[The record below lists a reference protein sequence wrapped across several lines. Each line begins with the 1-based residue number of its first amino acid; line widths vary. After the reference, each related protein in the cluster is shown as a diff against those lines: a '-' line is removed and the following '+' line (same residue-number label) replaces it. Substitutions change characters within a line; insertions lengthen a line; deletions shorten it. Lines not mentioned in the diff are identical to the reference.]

1 MRERWCGGV
10 AMSRVLVVGAGGHAK
25 VCIES
30 LVDAGHVV
38 VGAVSRDG
46 LPVEGFPVPVV
57 GVDVDVAAVAAAHG
71 ADAVFVAVGD
81 NAQRASVRRNCV
93 DSGLAEVSAISKSA
107 LVSVSADLGGGVA
120 VMAGAVV
127 NASTQVCAGA
137 IVNSRA
143 SVDHDC
149 VVGADAHI
157 APGAVVAGGVRIGAG
172 VLVGVGAK
180 VLPNL
185 TIGDGAVVGGGAMV
199 VADVPPGATVVGVPA
214 RVVAR

>member
-1 MRERWCGGV
+1 M
-10 AMSRVLVVGAGGHAK
+10 VGAGGHAK

-30 LVDAGHVV
+30 LVDSGHVV
-38 VGAVSRDG
+38 VGAVSREG
-46 LPVEGFPVPVV
+46 VPVDGFPVPVV
-57 GVDVDVAAVAAAHG
+57 GTDADVAAVVAAHD

-81 NAQRASVRRNCV
+81 NVMRAAVRRKCV
-93 DSGLAEVSAISKSA
+93 ELGLAEVSAISKYA
-107 LVSVSADLGGGVA
+107 LVSDQADLGGGVA

-127 NASTQVCAGA
+127 NASTRIGAGA

-149 VVGADAHI
+149 VVGDDAHV
-157 APGAVVAGGVRIGAG
+157 APGAVVAGGVRIGVG

-185 TIGDGAVVGGGAMV
+185 SVGDGAVVGGGAMV
-199 VADVPPGATVVGVPA
+199 VADVPAGVTVVGVPA
-214 RVVAR
+214 RVAPRAVTQ

>member
-1 MRERWCGGV
+1 
-10 AMSRVLVVGAGGHAK
+10 MSRVLVVGAGGHAK

-38 VGAVSRDG
+38 VGAVSREG
-46 LPVEGFPVPVV
+46 VPVEGFPVPVL
-57 GVDVDVAAVAAAHG
+57 GTDADVAAVATAHD

-81 NAQRASVRRNCV
+81 NAMRADVRRKCLAI
-93 DSGLAEVSAISKSA
+93 GLVEVTAISRFA
-107 LVSVSADLGGGVA
+107 LVSETAELAGGAA

-127 NASTQVCAGA
+127 NASATIGAGA

-149 VVGADAHI
+149 VVGADAHV
-157 APGAVVAGGVRIGAG
+157 APGAVIAGGVHIGAG
-172 VLVGVGAK
+172 ALVGVGAK

-185 TIGDGAVVGGGAMV
+185 VVGDGAVVGGGAMV
-199 VADVPPGATVVGVPA
+199 VADVPAGATVVGVPA
-214 RVVAR
+214 RVVVR